1 MTSKTR
7 SISLR
12 NLRSDSFKD
21 WLTTCRSSSV
31 QRIFIATSGYEKRGR
46 HWASK
51 VLDVLPGDSSAKWL
65 VIAFTDCETDLSR
78 SANNTFYRDHNIVT
92 SSCYSRE
99 KDIFLELVRETVL
112 RNVEAADNNLIEVHV
127 DYSCMPRI
135 WYCNLPKLLEP
146 ILRTQDR
153 VFFWYSIGDYS
164 DIAELPT
171 AGIDDFS
178 IFAGKATL
186 GAAFRTHLFGLGF
199 DRIRSQSLLSVL
211 DPQSLVCFY
220 AGPYGGQDYHER
232 IEKIHSELLSQTN
245 YECSLPLDDFHYS
258 FSKLSAIVK
267 EFHNYGDI
275 ILVPDGPKP
284 LIFISSLIP
293 LFLEESGILCF
304 HVTRRMDSNLQITDI
319 PPAGPILG
327 FSFTG

>member
-99 KDIFLELVRETVL
+99 KDIFLMSTLLKPTQTAWKFGV
-112 RNVEAADNNLIEVHV
+112 
-127 DYSCMPRI
+127 
-135 WYCNLPKLLEP
+135 KLLAVIAKIKP
-146 ILRTQDR
+146 IP
-153 VFFWYSIGDYS
+153 S
-164 DIAELPT
+164 
-171 AGIDDFS
+171 
-178 IFAGKATL
+178 GKRWMAAT
-186 GAAFRTHLFGLGF
+186 
-199 DRIRSQSLLSVL
+199 
-211 DPQSLVCFY
+211 
-220 AGPYGGQDYHER
+220 
-232 IEKIHSELLSQTN
+232 
-245 YECSLPLDDFHYS
+245 
-258 FSKLSAIVK
+258 
-267 EFHNYGDI
+267 
-275 ILVPDGPKP
+275 
-284 LIFISSLIP
+284 
-293 LFLEESGILCF
+293 
-304 HVTRRMDSNLQITDI
+304 
-319 PPAGPILG
+319 
-327 FSFTG
+327 